1 MKGYI
6 EGIAYFKKNKRESM
20 DIMSKKLHIQSSQE
34 RDMRYLDMSY
44 NMMVNAY
51 ADVPYPSLRA
61 VQTILDKVAEEDPKA
76 VKDRDAKSFVDDT
89 LVKAVED
96 SGLTKILYG
105 R

>member
-1 MKGYI
+1 
-6 EGIAYFKKNKRESM
+6 
-20 DIMSKKLHIQSSQE
+20 
-34 RDMRYLDMSY
+34 
-44 NMMVNAY
+44 
-51 ADVPYPSLRA
+51 

-96 SGLTKILYG
+96 SGLTNILYG